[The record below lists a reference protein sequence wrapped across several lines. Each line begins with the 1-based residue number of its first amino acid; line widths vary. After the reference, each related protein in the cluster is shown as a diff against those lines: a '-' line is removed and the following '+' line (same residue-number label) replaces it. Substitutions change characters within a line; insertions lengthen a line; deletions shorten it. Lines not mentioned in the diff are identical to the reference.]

1 VRVTRPV
8 TTGALAP
15 AVAALVAASVLVP
28 AGPAHAET
36 VDCTST
42 QADAP
47 APSSSTDPSLPL
59 DLLGIAR
66 AHTWLDAQR
75 TKPGAG
81 VRVAVVDSGVAP
93 RAAGTAIPVVG
104 DRPPRISKK
113 QEVVEAHGT
122 IVAGIIAGSPRG
134 DDGTDGSGT
143 DGSGDGAA
151 EDAERLV
158 GVAPAAEIV
167 DVRVY
172 DSAGGA
178 EDEDP
183 VQPTNLVAGLEWVAA
198 NAERLG
204 IGVVNV
210 SLAIGEYPPL
220 TRVLERLDAADVVVV
235 AASGNRPEQETDP
248 LYAEFGPD
256 PDAGED
262 EGSTG
267 PKPGEDAAGLVWP
280 AAYDEVVGVSATAD
294 GTDAGDATEQVL
306 QSSDI
311 DVAVPTHGLISYG
324 LDGGSCGVSGFYTS
338 WAAAVVSGVVAM
350 LRSAYPDE
358 TAGQVVTRLLA
369 TASASDELPN
379 VQTGAGVVQPY
390 EALTRQLSPKRDR
403 SLETA
408 PPEPHSVERAT
419 APPQEVDLLSGARD
433 RAVWW
438 GLVGGGALLLA
449 LVLRPALA
457 RRRP

>member
-1 VRVTRPV
+1 MTRAV
-8 TTGALAP
+8 AAGALAP
-15 AVAALVAASVLVP
+15 AVAAFVLVP
-28 AGPAHAET
+28 VGPAHAET
-36 VDCTST
+36 VDCLST
-42 QADAP
+42 AVDAP

-59 DLLGIAR
+59 DLLGVDR
-66 AHTWLDAQR
+66 AHTWFAAQR
-75 TKPGAG
+75 QQPGAG
-81 VRVAVVDSGVAP
+81 VRVAVVDSGIAP
-93 RAAGTAIPVVG
+93 RAAGTAIPVAG
-104 DRPPRISKK
+104 EAPPRISKK
-113 QEVVEAHGT
+113 PEVVEAHGT
-122 IVAGIIAGSPRG
+122 VVAGIIAGAPR
-134 DDGTDGSGT
+134 
-143 DGSGDGAA
+143 SGDGA
-151 EDAERLV
+151 EESGEGDGGRLV
-158 GVAPAAEIV
+158 GLAPGAEVV

-172 DSAGGA
+172 DSAAGA

-248 LYAEFGPD
+248 LYEEFGPD
-256 PDAGED
+256 PDAEGD

-280 AAYDEVVGVSATAD
+280 AAYDEVVAVSATAD
-294 GTDAGDATEQVL
+294 GTDAGDATERVL

-358 TAGQVVTRLLA
+358 TADQVVTRLLA
-369 TASASDELPN
+369 TASASDEQPN
-379 VQTGAGVVQPY
+379 VQTGAGIVQPY
-390 EALTRQLSPKRDR
+390 EALTR
-403 SLETA
+403 SLRPRKDGTL
-408 PPEPHSVERAT
+408 EPASTQGRSVERAT
-419 APPQEVDLLSGARD
+419 APPEEVDLLSGARD

-449 LVLRPALA
+449 LVLRPVLA
-457 RRRP
+457 RRRS

>member
-1 VRVTRPV
+1 MRVTRAV
-8 TTGALAP
+8 VAGALAP
-15 AVAALVAASVLVP
+15 AVAAFVLVP
-28 AGPAHAET
+28 VGPARAET

-42 QADAP
+42 AADAP
-47 APSSSTDPSLPL
+47 APSSSTDPSVPL
-59 DLLGIAR
+59 DLLGVER
-66 AHTWLDAQR
+66 AHTWFAAQR
-75 TKPGAG
+75 KQPGAG

-93 RAAGTAIPVVG
+93 RAAGTAIPVAG

-113 QEVVEAHGT
+113 PEVVEAHGT
-122 IVAGIIAGSPRG
+122 IVAGIIAGAPR
-134 DDGTDGSGT
+134 
-143 DGSGDGAA
+143 SGDGADEPGDGEA
-151 EDAERLV
+151 GDDDSGRLV
-158 GVAPAAEIV
+158 GVAPGAEIV

-280 AAYDEVVGVSATAD
+280 AAYDEVVAVSATAD
-294 GTDAGDATEQVL
+294 GTDAGDATDQVL

-358 TAGQVVTRLLA
+358 TADQVVARLLA
-369 TASASDELPN
+369 TASASDEQPN

-390 EALTRQLSPKRDR
+390 EALTR
-403 SLETA
+403 SLRPRKDGTLEAAST
-408 PPEPHSVERAT
+408 EGRSVERAT
-419 APPQEVDLLSGARD
+419 APPEEVDLLSGARD

-449 LVLRPALA
+449 LVLRPVLA
-457 RRRP
+457 RRRSAG